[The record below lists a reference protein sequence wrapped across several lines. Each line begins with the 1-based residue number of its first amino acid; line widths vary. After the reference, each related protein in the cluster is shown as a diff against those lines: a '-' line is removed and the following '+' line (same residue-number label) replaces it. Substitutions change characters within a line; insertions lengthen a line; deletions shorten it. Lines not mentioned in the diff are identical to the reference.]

1 MLSHL
6 RVHALRDSNSRFVL
20 GLSPVKQFRRFIGL
34 DKKKKSDGADGAD
47 GADGGASKKG
57 SRGKK

>member
-6 RVHALRDSNSRFVL
+6 RMHALRDSNSRFVL
-20 GLSPVKQFRRFIGL
+20 GVSPVKQFRRFIGL
-34 DKKKKSDGADGAD
+34 DKKKKSDGADG
-47 GADGGASKKG
+47 GASKKG

>member
-47 GADGGASKKG
+47 GGASKKG

>member
-34 DKKKKSDGADGAD
+34 DKKKKSDGADSAD
-47 GADGGASKKG
+47 SGASKKG

>member
-34 DKKKKSDGADGAD
+34 DKKKSD

>member
-47 GADGGASKKG
+47 GGASKKG
-57 SRGKK
+57 NRGKK

>member
-34 DKKKKSDGADGAD
+34 DKKKKSDGAGDFLQSLLD
-47 GADGGASKKG
+47 DDRVT
-57 SRGKK
+57 SRRIA

>member
-1 MLSHL
+1 
-6 RVHALRDSNSRFVL
+6 LRDSNSRFVL

-47 GADGGASKKG
+47 GGASKKG